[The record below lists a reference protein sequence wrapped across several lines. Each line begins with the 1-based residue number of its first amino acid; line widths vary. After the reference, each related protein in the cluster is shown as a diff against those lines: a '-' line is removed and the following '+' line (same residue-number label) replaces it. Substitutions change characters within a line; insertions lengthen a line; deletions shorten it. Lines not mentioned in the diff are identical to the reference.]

1 MYVTF
6 CMTESH
12 LLSSLAGVS
21 AQSRGRWLI
30 YMLDHDRMNAGSIV
44 IDLDSRVLGTIH
56 VFLGA
61 VLELRH
67 MLEFH
72 L

>member
-1 MYVTF
+1 
-6 CMTESH
+6 
-12 LLSSLAGVS
+12 
-21 AQSRGRWLI
+21 
-30 YMLDHDRMNAGSIV
+30 MLDHDRMNAGSIV
-44 IDLDSRVLGTIH
+44 VDLDSRVLGTIH

-67 MLEFH
+67 MLKFH